1 MSEREKGGEG
11 QGKRLLT
18 RGKPRRGEPCSPRAV
33 LPFGAVS
40 TCQLVTNWAL
50 KWRTSAKVYVRSS
63 ISVTR
68 MVVKYEHNTNAK
80 RVFMKLVVVVSY
92 ESTISGEKDV
102 VKQISRLGGLV
113 TQILGS
119 LGLGRR
125 EHANA

>member
-33 LPFGAVS
+33 LPFGE
-40 TCQLVTNWAL
+40 VTNWAL

-92 ESTISGEKDV
+92 ESTISGEKAV